1 MKSSKSI
8 QFLTV
13 FSIFLSC
20 GSVFGQAQKELNIS
34 QAINL
39 ALENHQQL
47 KISSVSKEIAE
58 QQTRVAKLQ
67 QLPNATASAT
77 AGYIGDVLILD
88 KDFTKVTTK
97 DMPHFGNSYAVQASQ
112 LLYKGG
118 LVKKSIELMGIREQ
132 LTELDE
138 VKDQQSIKFLVISNY
153 LDLCKLINQE
163 KVYQNNRKLAQIRLE
178 NVRKY
183 YKQGMI
189 TRNEVIRGELAL
201 QNIDQ
206 AILVVKN
213 NIAILDYNLSI
224 ALGLP
229 DDTSIIPTES
239 ITEKLLEGD
248 KNYYFD
254 LAYQSHP
261 QLTSMK
267 KNVELADKNIEIIN
281 TDKYPALSA
290 IGGYN
295 MQRPITNVSPIL
307 DMYSNSW
314 QVGLSLNYN
323 IDNLYKT
330 KEKLKLGNLQKTQLI
345 ETTVLMKQNIQMGVN
360 AAYVKYQ
367 EAVQNANILMES
379 QRLAQENYRIVEA
392 KYLNQLAIQAEMT
405 DATNAKLEA
414 ELQYANAEINVL
426 YQYYNLI
433 KTTGTL

>member
-20 GSVFGQAQKELNIS
+20 GSVFGQTQKELNIS

-132 LTELDE
+132 LAELDE

-295 MQRPITNVSPIL
+295 MQRPITNVSPVL

>member
-20 GSVFGQAQKELNIS
+20 GSVFGQTQKELNIS

-67 QLPNATASAT
+67 QLPNAGASAT

-132 LTELDE
+132 LAELDE

-295 MQRPITNVSPIL
+295 MQRPITNVSPVL

>member
-20 GSVFGQAQKELNIS
+20 GSVFGQTQKELNIS

-67 QLPNATASAT
+67 QLPNVAASAT

-132 LTELDE
+132 LAELDE

-206 AILVVKN
+206 AILVVKKQ
-213 NIAILDYNLSI
+213 YCHS
-224 ALGLP
+224 GL
-229 DDTSIIPTES
+229 
-239 ITEKLLEGD
+239 
-248 KNYYFD
+248 
-254 LAYQSHP
+254 
-261 QLTSMK
+261 
-267 KNVELADKNIEIIN
+267 
-281 TDKYPALSA
+281 
-290 IGGYN
+290 
-295 MQRPITNVSPIL
+295 
-307 DMYSNSW
+307 
-314 QVGLSLNYN
+314 
-323 IDNLYKT
+323 
-330 KEKLKLGNLQKTQLI
+330 
-345 ETTVLMKQNIQMGVN
+345 
-360 AAYVKYQ
+360 
-367 EAVQNANILMES
+367 
-379 QRLAQENYRIVEA
+379 
-392 KYLNQLAIQAEMT
+392 
-405 DATNAKLEA
+405 
-414 ELQYANAEINVL
+414 
-426 YQYYNLI
+426 
-433 KTTGTL
+433 